1 MLTAAQL
8 LLPHYREAL
17 NEATR
22 AHPGLGPPPEDAAEV
37 AEWARIAELAGRIE
51 PAEAIRL
58 RRLADKVRF
67 YEGRSAG

>member
-1 MLTAAQL
+1 MPTAAEL
-8 LLPHYREAL
+8 LLPHYRDALDEAK
-17 NEATR
+17 R
-22 AHPGLGPPPEDAAEV
+22 AHRELGPAPDDPRLI
-37 AEWARIAELAGRIE
+37 AEWVRAGELTGRIG

>member
-17 NEATR
+17 SEATR
-22 AHPGLGPPPEDAAEV
+22 AHSGLGALPDDPGLI
-37 AEWARIAELAGRIE
+37 AEWVRVQELAGRIA
-51 PAEAIRL
+51 PAEAIRV

-67 YEGRSAG
+67 YEERGER